1 MQYLHESKIRGK
13 RHDKT
18 ILLLKTKPS
27 TIEDLT
33 SRTLIDCYINHDE
46 FLSVNNLL
54 KKYDEKP

>member
-18 ILLLKTKPS
+18 ILLLKTKPN
-27 TIEDLT
+27 TIKDLT
-33 SRTLIDCYINHDE
+33 SRTLIDSYINHDE